1 MIPVMSAALLVSV
14 RFEESA
20 YKAQGPGV
28 GGARASVRVL
38 LSLIPLTMLRWSF
51 LVSDLSCCCLSSSM
65 SLFSLFISAVKV
77 GDVGRGR
84 LLRNWCRCFSFEVG
98 L

>member
-1 MIPVMSAALLVSV
+1 MTSVMSASFLVSV
-14 RFEESA
+14 RFEELV

-38 LSLIPLTMLRWSF
+38 LSLIPRTMLRCSF
-51 LVSDLSCCCLSSSM
+51 LVFDLSCCYLSSSM
-65 SLFSLFISAVKV
+65 SSFSLFISAVKV

-98 L
+98 F